1 MAILSPS
8 REIIDKLHQNAEL
21 GEIKVLNAL
30 MCLPDTYQIYFQSYL
45 NGDRPDF
52 IVVRKGGGVLLIEVK
67 DWNLMHYS
75 IRPDWNWNLTK
86 NNAKIKSPIRQV
98 NRVKQKLISLHIQG
112 LNDAVKSRPKIEQCI
127 KCCVIFPTETTKDLE
142 HFLLSPSNINSPEK
156 YKNHVKY
163 SFPIGFDKLTEE
175 GINNLMND
183 TWIGRN
189 SYYFSDDVYDL
200 FKRHFKS
207 PVHLEEEGIEI
218 PYSKEQKELMK
229 SDAVRRKIKG
239 AAGSGKTVVMAGRI
253 VNAALRTNGKVLVLT
268 YNITL
273 INYIKDRIRDVK
285 KRFNN
290 SSFEI
295 ANFHQWFK
303 GEANNYNLEI
313 ESIDDWEDSNFFELV
328 KDEIRKY
335 DAVFIDEVQDYH
347 QSWLNMI
354 TSYFIKSD
362 GEFVVFG
369 DEKQNIYNNPLDEN
383 KNISIPT
390 VPGAWNKSLK
400 HIYRF
405 RGNLTKVAY
414 EFQNLF
420 GNKYE
425 IDDKIPPVPELD
437 FENRKIEY
445 YDVEKGA
452 DPGDIV
458 DIINHLFQ
466 ENTVH
471 PGDATIMSSYIKYL
485 RLLESS
491 YREKM
496 GEGTERTFASEEE
509 YQSLL
514 SDFEGDEDDLKF
526 KQELTQLN
534 RREKVFF
541 YAKSGLTKF
550 STVHSFK
557 GWESDTII
565 LLIDKNRGGYSG
577 SEEVIYT
584 GLTRTKTNLF
594 ILNMG
599 DKKYQEFFQEFN
611 PD

>member
-1 MAILSPS
+1 MAILSPT
-8 REIIDKLHQNAEL
+8 RDIIDKLHQNAEL

-30 MCLPDTYQIYFQSYL
+30 MCLPDTYQIFFQSYL

-67 DWNLMHYS
+67 DWKLMHYS
-75 IRPDWNWNLTK
+75 IRPDWNWNLNK
-86 NNAKIKSPIRQV
+86 NNAKLKSPIRQV
-98 NRVKQKLISLHIQG
+98 NRVKQKLINLHIQG
-112 LNDAVKSRPKIEQCI
+112 LSDAVKSNPKIAQCI
-127 KCCVIFPTETTKDLE
+127 KCCIIFPNETTEDLKT
-142 HFLLSPSNINSPEK
+142 FLLSPTNLNSTEK
-156 YKNHVKY
+156 YKNHIKY
-163 SFPIGFDKLTEE
+163 AFPLGYDSLTVE
-175 GINNLMND
+175 GINKLMDD

-189 SYYFSDDVYDL
+189 SFYFSNDIYEL
-200 FKRHFKS
+200 FQRHFKT
-207 PVHLEEEGIEI
+207 PVHLKEEGIDI
-218 PYSKEQKELMK
+218 PYSNEQKELMK
-229 SDAVRRKIKG
+229 SAPVRRKIKG

-253 VNAALRTNGKVLVLT
+253 VNAALRTNGKILVLT

-273 INYIKDRIRDVK
+273 INYIKDRIRDVR

-290 SSFEI
+290 FSFEI
-295 ANFHQWFK
+295 ANFHQWFI

-313 ESIDDWEDSNFFELV
+313 ESLNNWEDSAFFEPV

-354 TSYFIKSD
+354 TNYFID
-362 GEFVVFG
+362 RNGEFVVFG
-369 DEKQNIYNNPLDEN
+369 DEKQNIYDNPLDEN
-383 KNISIPT
+383 KNITIPT

-425 IDDKIPPVPELD
+425 VDEKTPPIPELD

-445 YDVEKGA
+445 YDVEEGA
-452 DPGDIV
+452 TASDIV

-471 PGDATIMSSYIKYL
+471 PGDATVMSSFIKFL
-485 RLLESS
+485 RLVESS
-491 YREKM
+491 FRQKM
-496 GEGTERTFASEEE
+496 GEGTERTFAPEEKFQE
-509 YQSLL
+509 LL
-514 SDFEGDEDDLKF
+514 NKFDGDENDRTFQL
-526 KQELTQLN
+526 ELSQLN

-541 YAKSGLTKF
+541 FAKSGFTKF
-550 STVHSFK
+550 STIHSFK

-565 LLIDKNRGGYSG
+565 LIIDKNRGGYSG
-577 SEEVIYT
+577 SEEIIYT
-584 GLTRTKTNLF
+584 GLTRTKSNLF

-599 DKKYQEFFQEFN
+599 DKKYQSFFQEFN